1 MICLPFKVSTTAT
14 SESPLDKAIA
24 KIKKSMEDN
33 GLSVFYLFSGDYY
46 FALEGIFEDVKKA
59 MPKEELDGFDSE
71 DVTDF
76 FYATGKESFL

>member
-33 GLSVFYLFSGDYY
+33 GLSVFICFQAIIILLLKEYL
-46 FALEGIFEDVKKA
+46 K
-59 MPKEELDGFDSE
+59 M
-71 DVTDF
+71 
-76 FYATGKESFL
+76 